1 MVGREHLEKGVFM
14 NTFLELLYTLTLTI
28 IIEYAI
34 IQLIVRKRFVL
45 GQVALVNLVTNPAIN
60 LIFRYMYSYTALSD
74 SSIWNIISILE
85 VVVVFV
91 EGALY
96 KYLFKTK
103 WSHGL
108 IISLIA
114 NWLAYLI
121 SFLL

>member
-1 MVGREHLEKGVFM
+1 M
-14 NTFLELLYTLTLTI
+14 NDFFSTVLSLMYPLLLTI
-28 IIEYAI
+28 IIEYLI

-60 LIFRYMYSYTALSD
+60 LIFRYMYSYTTLSD
-74 SSIWNIISILE
+74 YIIWNIISILE
-85 VVVVFV
+85 FVVVFV